1 MKKPNFREWV
11 KRQKSEARKLGRAGD
26 HLGSIDVLAPVLK
39 EFGKRFDRTALA
51 NYHLTNS
58 IEGVS
63 GRRSRSMDQLTERD
77 VEQAISAYSLAGE
90 AYVELGD
97 SRMAEKM
104 YRKAGNNEEAER
116 IGGDLKDR
124 IVGIAEDHGMG
135 DVVAGSFALVL
146 IFGGLLLF
154 GVNITGNIVKNNYLS
169 SFGLG
174 FIFLIFIL
182 LGIFLVVK
190 KIKRN

>member
-1 MKKPNFREWV
+1 
-11 KRQKSEARKLGRAGD
+11 
-26 HLGSIDVLAPVLK
+26 
-39 EFGKRFDRTALA
+39 
-51 NYHLTNS
+51 
-58 IEGVS
+58 
-63 GRRSRSMDQLTERD
+63 
-77 VEQAISAYSLAGE
+77 
-90 AYVELGD
+90 
-97 SRMAEKM
+97 
-104 YRKAGNNEEAER
+104 
-116 IGGDLKDR
+116 
-124 IVGIAEDHGMG
+124 MG